1 MTDRLIRLL
10 RLITLIQSKPGILAR
25 ELAERCE
32 TTERTIYRDLE
43 ALSAMNVPVSNLGH
57 GKGYSFVGNFSL
69 YPLDWTDEETLAFT
83 MLPSILE
90 HVQQLLPPGF
100 ASAYEK
106 VMAANRKEKAKRRDT
121 IEDIADIIQTGT
133 PSHRDDAQ
141 QHLFAIMQAA
151 LSQKTIEATYFTL
164 SRNETSE
171 RKIDPYYLVPREQRF
186 YLIGYCH
193 TAHDIR
199 TFRLSR
205 FRRVLLTEQSFDKGD
220 FNIRHYMKHTWSIE
234 RGDELITFKVKFQPN
249 AARYIREEELFVR
262 PKLTETPDGGLL
274 FEVTVN
280 HDREFLG
287 WLSQYG
293 PDAEILEPR
302 SYREQMRERLE
313 RWQAMYS

>member
-1 MTDRLIRLL
+1 M
-10 RLITLIQSKPGILAR
+10 RLITLIQGKPGILAR
-25 ELAERCE
+25 ELAERCD

-57 GKGYSFVGNFSL
+57 GKGYAFVGNFSL

-100 ASAYEK
+100 SSAYEK

-141 QHLFAIMQAA
+141 HHLFAIMQAA
-151 LSQKTIEATYFTL
+151 LSQKTVEATYFTL
-164 SRNETSE
+164 SRNETKE

-193 TAHDIR
+193 SAQEIR

-205 FRRVLLTEQSFDKGD
+205 FRRVSLTEQSFDKGD
-220 FNIRHYMKHTWSIE
+220 FNIRQYMKHTWSIE
-234 RGDELITFKVKFQPN
+234 RGDELITFKVKFAPN
-249 AARYIREEELFVR
+249 VARYIREEELFVR
-262 PKLTETPDGGLL
+262 PKLTEMPDGGLL

-293 PDAEILEPR
+293 PDAEIVEPQ

-313 RWQAMYS
+313 RWQAIYAR